1 MLLAYG
7 ISGFLVNPD
16 GSNRT
21 CENFSTSVS
30 RGTPYCSDI
39 EIDVA
44 KASIRPEIVE
54 PSLAMTR
61 KISPG
66 LPSSYIPTVMYP
78 SWPAIE
84 NLWVIDRRV
93 SASLRRSGRASTT
106 GAGATVMA
114 VSLASSLDVLR
125 GWLRLQPSRYTATA
139 FKIGRASCR
148 ERVGISVARIAVER
162 AH

>member
-7 ISGFLVNPD
+7 ISAFLVNPL
-16 GSNRT
+16 GSKRT

-30 RGTPYCSDI
+30 RGTPYWSAM

-44 KASIRPEIVE
+44 KASIRPEMVE
-54 PSLAMTR
+54 PSLAITR

-78 SWPAIE
+78 SWPAME
-84 NLWVIDRRV
+84 NLWVMDLRSSGSFRRAGLG
-93 SASLRRSGRASTT
+93 SALAASLP
-106 GAGATVMA
+106 
-114 VSLASSLDVLR
+114 SSLEVDR

-139 FKIGRASCR
+139 FSPNRQDSR
-148 ERVGISVARIAVER
+148 
-162 AH
+162 